1 MKRRYQDIDP
11 EDPSPIP
18 IPSTAAPPKVRSP
31 VTLPDSRSNRA
42 DGPKTS
48 EFAFFKKLKK
58 DAGQRF
64 DSHSM
69 QRIKNQPH
77 KWNSGE
83 CYRAVERT
91 RTVRNIS
98 KSSEGTKITINRPFP
113 AGKAS
118 SNELGSR
125 LSVEKVNSKDSR
137 SPLPVNNVTLIN
149 FDSFPSPV
157 DRAVN
162 NSEVKLKNAFSA
174 VEPIFSIE
182 DWLQHHSDNKKPGG
196 SHADEAELFS
206 RKREKLLQWAH
217 NSFPEIEEL
226 GSKGCDVI
234 SVLLSR
240 LFPWSNEKNGYR
252 SAEAA
257 PLESNTKAEL
267 FACPKSDIPPK
278 KIYRLPER
286 KIMEIQDTPS
296 YLENAT
302 PSYWSDIS
310 RETVISDIDS
320 TTYNYHSALQKNLEL
335 PTCKLREKN
344 LTSCIDNDST
354 FGFPFV
360 RHGFFLPFISS
371 NEPDDLHDPNGS
383 LPASEP
389 FLPLLERDSLN
400 GTSSYWSDRSRE
412 TTLSNIHSP
421 HYNNHSTLQKYLESP
436 SYEVREKNLISRVE
450 GDPTF
455 GFPFVRPQSSLPFS
469 SFKEPDYLRDP
480 TGSLPG
486 RDPCFPQLEWDSVN
500 MNNRSSSATY
510 QNTNWTIVPALQ
522 CSWDH
527 QQSLD
532 IPFNSFEKL
541 DDSHDPNGSPGREP
555 HLALLQWHPDV
566 NERSLS
572 ATCPDTNWTLI
583 PAVQSSWNHQQSLNN
598 WRESFGTLGLC
609 SSPVLGNYPQ
619 YFYTLVSPTSTS
631 YEKHEF
637 GRSILETDEEIIA
650 DWQQLPLTLSHS
662 SNCFNLIADCNHFE
676 VACQGSESSGFLPSP
691 ENHLGFMSNAL
702 VEENNTTDFGN
713 HLSFALNVQ
722 WKSYN
727 QVV

>member
-18 IPSTAAPPKVRSP
+18 ISSTAALPKVRSP
-31 VTLPDSRSNRA
+31 VNLPDSLPNRA

-83 CYRAVERT
+83 CCRAVERT

-98 KSSEGTKITINRPFP
+98 KSSKGTKITINRPLP

-118 SNELGSR
+118 SKELGSR
-125 LSVEKVNSKDSR
+125 FSVEKVNSKDSR

-162 NSEVKLKNAFSA
+162 NS
-174 VEPIFSIE
+174 
-182 DWLQHHSDNKKPGG
+182 G
-196 SHADEAELFS
+196 SYADEAELFS

-240 LFPWSNEKNGYR
+240 LFPSSNEKNGYR
-252 SAEAA
+252 SAESA

-267 FACPKSDIPPK
+267 FTCPKSDIPSK

-302 PSYWSDIS
+302 SSYWSDIS
-310 RETVISDIDS
+310 RETMTSDIDS
-320 TTYNYHSALQKNLEL
+320 TTYNYHSALQKTLEL

-360 RHGFFLPFISS
+360 RHGSFLPFISS

-383 LPASEP
+383 LPAREA
-389 FLPLLERDSLN
+389 FFPL
-400 GTSSYWSDRSRE
+400 
-412 TTLSNIHSP
+412 
-421 HYNNHSTLQKYLESP
+421 
-436 SYEVREKNLISRVE
+436 
-450 GDPTF
+450 
-455 GFPFVRPQSSLPFS
+455 
-469 SFKEPDYLRDP
+469 
-480 TGSLPG
+480 
-486 RDPCFPQLEWDSVN
+486 LEWDSLN
-500 MNNRSSSATY
+500 
-510 QNTNWTIVPALQ
+510 
-522 CSWDH
+522 
-527 QQSLD
+527 
-532 IPFNSFEKL
+532 
-541 DDSHDPNGSPGREP
+541 EP

-583 PAVQSSWNHQQSLNN
+583 PAAQSSWNHQQSLNN

-631 YEKHEF
+631 YEKHDF

-650 DWQQLPLTLSHS
+650 DSQHLPLTLSHS

>member
-1 MKRRYQDIDP
+1 
-11 EDPSPIP
+11 
-18 IPSTAAPPKVRSP
+18 
-31 VTLPDSRSNRA
+31 
-42 DGPKTS
+42 
-48 EFAFFKKLKK
+48 
-58 DAGQRF
+58 
-64 DSHSM
+64 
-69 QRIKNQPH
+69 
-77 KWNSGE
+77 
-83 CYRAVERT
+83 
-91 RTVRNIS
+91 
-98 KSSEGTKITINRPFP
+98 
-113 AGKAS
+113 
-118 SNELGSR
+118 
-125 LSVEKVNSKDSR
+125 
-137 SPLPVNNVTLIN
+137 
-149 FDSFPSPV
+149 
-157 DRAVN
+157 
-162 NSEVKLKNAFSA
+162 
-174 VEPIFSIE
+174 
-182 DWLQHHSDNKKPGG
+182 
-196 SHADEAELFS
+196 
-206 RKREKLLQWAH
+206 
-217 NSFPEIEEL
+217 
-226 GSKGCDVI
+226 
-234 SVLLSR
+234 
-240 LFPWSNEKNGYR
+240 
-252 SAEAA
+252 
-257 PLESNTKAEL
+257 
-267 FACPKSDIPPK
+267 
-278 KIYRLPER
+278 
-286 KIMEIQDTPS
+286 MEIQDTPS

-421 HYNNHSTLQKYLESP
+421 PYNNHSTLQKYLESP

-486 RDPCFPQLEWDSVN
+486 GDPCFPQLEWDSVN
-500 MNNRSSSATY
+500 MNKRSSSATY

-650 DWQQLPLTLSHS
+650 DLQHLPLTLSHS

-676 VACQGSESSGFLPSP
+676 VASQGSESSGFLPSP

>member
-18 IPSTAAPPKVRSP
+18 ISSTAAPPKVRSP

-48 EFAFFKKLKK
+48 EFAFFNKLKK

-83 CYRAVERT
+83 FYRAVERT

-98 KSSEGTKITINRPFP
+98 KSSEGTKITINCPSP

-125 LSVEKVNSKDSR
+125 LFVEKVNSKDSR

-162 NSEVKLKNAFSA
+162 NS
-174 VEPIFSIE
+174 
-182 DWLQHHSDNKKPGG
+182 G

-252 SAEAA
+252 SAESA

-310 RETVISDIDS
+310 RETAISDIDS

-383 LPASEP
+383 LPA
-389 FLPLLERDSLN
+389 
-400 GTSSYWSDRSRE
+400 
-412 TTLSNIHSP
+412 
-421 HYNNHSTLQKYLESP
+421 K
-436 SYEVREKNLISRVE
+436 
-450 GDPTF
+450 
-455 GFPFVRPQSSLPFS
+455 
-469 SFKEPDYLRDP
+469 
-480 TGSLPG
+480 
-486 RDPCFPQLEWDSVN
+486 
-500 MNNRSSSATY
+500 
-510 QNTNWTIVPALQ
+510 
-522 CSWDH
+522 
-527 QQSLD
+527 
-532 IPFNSFEKL
+532 
-541 DDSHDPNGSPGREP
+541 P

-650 DWQQLPLTLSHS
+650 DLQHLPLTLSHS
-662 SNCFNLIADCNHFE
+662 SNCFNLISDCNHFE
-676 VACQGSESSGFLPSP
+676 VASQGSESSGFLPSP

>member
-18 IPSTAAPPKVRSP
+18 ISSTAAPPKVRSP

-83 CYRAVERT
+83 FYRAVERT

-98 KSSEGTKITINRPFP
+98 KSSEGTKITINCPSP

-125 LSVEKVNSKDSR
+125 LFVEKVNSKDSR

-252 SAEAA
+252 SAESA

-310 RETVISDIDS
+310 RETAISDIDS

-412 TTLSNIHSP
+412 TTLSNIHS
-421 HYNNHSTLQKYLESP
+421 
-436 SYEVREKNLISRVE
+436 
-450 GDPTF
+450 
-455 GFPFVRPQSSLPFS
+455 
-469 SFKEPDYLRDP
+469 
-480 TGSLPG
+480 
-486 RDPCFPQLEWDSVN
+486 
-500 MNNRSSSATY
+500 
-510 QNTNWTIVPALQ
+510 
-522 CSWDH
+522 
-527 QQSLD
+527 
-532 IPFNSFEKL
+532 
-541 DDSHDPNGSPGREP
+541 
-555 HLALLQWHPDV
+555 
-566 NERSLS
+566 
-572 ATCPDTNWTLI
+572 
-583 PAVQSSWNHQQSLNN
+583 
-598 WRESFGTLGLC
+598 
-609 SSPVLGNYPQ
+609 
-619 YFYTLVSPTSTS
+619 
-631 YEKHEF
+631 
-637 GRSILETDEEIIA
+637 
-650 DWQQLPLTLSHS
+650 LT
-662 SNCFNLIADCNHFE
+662 
-676 VACQGSESSGFLPSP
+676 
-691 ENHLGFMSNAL
+691 
-702 VEENNTTDFGN
+702 
-713 HLSFALNVQ
+713 
-722 WKSYN
+722 
-727 QVV
+727 

>member
-18 IPSTAAPPKVRSP
+18 ISSTAALPKVRSP
-31 VTLPDSRSNRA
+31 VNLPDSLPNRA

-83 CYRAVERT
+83 CCRAVERT

-98 KSSEGTKITINRPFP
+98 KSSKGTKITINRPLP

-118 SNELGSR
+118 SKELGSR
-125 LSVEKVNSKDSR
+125 FSVEKVNSKDSR

-182 DWLQHHSDNKKPGG
+182 DWLKHHSDNKKPGG
-196 SHADEAELFS
+196 RYPVVNIFILCFE
-206 RKREKLLQWAH
+206 
-217 NSFPEIEEL
+217 
-226 GSKGCDVI
+226 SKG
-234 SVLLSR
+234 
-240 LFPWSNEKNGYR
+240 
-252 SAEAA
+252 
-257 PLESNTKAEL
+257 
-267 FACPKSDIPPK
+267 
-278 KIYRLPER
+278 
-286 KIMEIQDTPS
+286 
-296 YLENAT
+296 
-302 PSYWSDIS
+302 DIS
-310 RETVISDIDS
+310 RETMTSDIDS
-320 TTYNYHSALQKNLEL
+320 TTYNYHSALQKTLEL

-360 RHGFFLPFISS
+360 RHGSFLPFISS

-383 LPASEP
+383 LPAREAL
-389 FLPLLERDSLN
+389 LPLLEWDSLN
-400 GTSSYWSDRSRE
+400 GKSPYWSDRSRE
-412 TTLSNIHSP
+412 TMLSNIHSP
-421 HYNNHSTLQKYLESP
+421 PYNNHSTLQKYLESP

-455 GFPFVRPQSSLPFS
+455 GCPFVRPQSFLPFS
-469 SFKEPDYLRDP
+469 SFKKPDYLRDP
-480 TGSLPG
+480 TGLLPG
-486 RDPCFPQLEWDSVN
+486 GDPYFPQLEWDSVN
-500 MNNRSSSATY
+500 MNKRSSSATY

-532 IPFNSFEKL
+532 IPFNSVEKL

-583 PAVQSSWNHQQSLNN
+583 PAAQSSWNHQQSLNN

-631 YEKHEF
+631 YEKHDF

-650 DWQQLPLTLSHS
+650 DSQHLPLTLSHS

-713 HLSFALNVQ
+713 HLSFALNMFTGFRRLNNVTCDPGIDAIVNFFSNHMAIFINCRKCRSQ
-722 WKSYN
+722 RNSVLQLNCGTFFCRVPGSMQSGTVSKN
-727 QVV
+727 